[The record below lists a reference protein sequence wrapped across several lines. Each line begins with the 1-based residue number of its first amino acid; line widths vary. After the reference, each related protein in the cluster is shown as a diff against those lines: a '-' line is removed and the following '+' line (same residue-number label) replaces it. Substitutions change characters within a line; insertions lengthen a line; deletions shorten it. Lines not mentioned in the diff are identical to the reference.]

1 MLQRHEMKTMNK
13 TLLLLALSFFVR
25 TAIAGAEPVRDPIQ
39 AAVQTYFDQAFER
52 LRLVAEKKPTVASLR
67 QDMKPLAEVTKGLF
81 GGTLIDANFVISQVY
96 YPRDFLAR
104 GYDLKKVPQLTD
116 FWKKMRAA
124 PAPQL
129 SEPGHGNLFQ
139 PRLIAMRYPVLV
151 DGKLQSIVSAMIR
164 TEAFLEETGLAK
176 AQGYRIICN
185 GVQAES
191 EGDLSGALTSFVL
204 DLPAT
209 QWRIEYKK

>member
-1 MLQRHEMKTMNK
+1 MNK
-13 TLLLLALSFFVR
+13 ALLLCALSVFFR
-25 TAIAGAEPVRDPIQ
+25 TSMANAEPVRDPIQ
-39 AAVQTYFDQAFER
+39 GAVQTYFDQAFER
-52 LRLVAEKKPTVASLR
+52 LRLVAEKRPTVASLR

-81 GGTLIDANFVISQVY
+81 GGTLIDTNFVITQVY
-96 YPRDFLAR
+96 FPRDFLAR

-124 PAPQL
+124 PTPQL

-151 DGKLQSIVSAMIR
+151 DGQLQSIVSVMIR
-164 TEAFLEETGLAK
+164 TEVFLEETGLAK
-176 AQGYRIICN
+176 LKGFRITCN
-185 GVQAES
+185 GMQAEAQ
-191 EGDLSGALTSFVL
+191 GDLSGVLTSFVL

>member
-1 MLQRHEMKTMNK
+1 MHKA
-13 TLLLLALSFFVR
+13 LLLLALGIFVR
-25 TAIAGAEPVRDPIQ
+25 TGMAGAEPVRDPIQ

-67 QDMKPLAEVTKGLF
+67 RDMKPLAEATKGLF
-81 GGTLIDANFVISQVY
+81 GGTLIDTNFVIAQVY
-96 YPRDFLAR
+96 FPRDFLAR
-104 GYDLKKVPQLTD
+104 GYDLKKVPQLTE

-124 PAPQL
+124 PTPQL

-151 DGKLQSIVSAMIR
+151 DGTLQSIVSAMIR

-176 AQGYRIICN
+176 VKGYRITCN
-185 GVQAES
+185 GVPTEAQ
-191 EGDLSGALTSFVL
+191 GDLSGALTGMVL